1 MTRVSVIGLGAM
13 GRPIAQNLLKAGHDV
28 TVWNRSLES
37 SLMLVD
43 AGASAAATPAEA
55 FQTGIVFSML
65 SNDEAVAEVLLDPD
79 LLRGVPAGTVHVN
92 LSTVSAELAERAAK
106 LHADFEVGYV
116 SAPVFGRV
124 PVAEAGNLNILAAG
138 DEALIHR
145 VQPLFDVIGAKTWH
159 MGTSPGRANVV
170 KIIGNYLIACAIQS
184 MGEAVSLAEGAGVD
198 AAQVIELLT
207 STLFPGVV
215 YSSYGNLIATREYQ
229 PAGLSTALGR
239 KDLHLALA
247 EAANQGTVLP
257 FGEVLRDTFERAISE
272 GRGHDDWASITEL
285 LPRTNPGTPRPV

>member
-37 SLMLVD
+37 SLMLVN
-43 AGASAAATPAEA
+43 AGATAAATPAEA
-55 FQTGIVFSML
+55 FQNGIVFSML
-65 SNDEAVAEVLLDPD
+65 SDDEAVSEVLLKPD
-79 LLRGVPAGTVHVN
+79 LLRGIPAGTVHVN
-92 LSTVSAELAERAAK
+92 LSTISGELAERAAL
-106 LHADFEVGYV
+106 LHAEFGVGYV

-138 DEALIHR
+138 DETLIHR

-159 MGTSPGRANVV
+159 LGASPGRANVV
-170 KIIGNYLIACAIQS
+170 KILGNYLIACAIES

-198 AAQVIELLT
+198 AAQLIELLT
-207 STLFPGVV
+207 ATLFPGIV
-215 YSSYGNLIATREYQ
+215 YSSYGSLIATRQYQ
-229 PAGLSTALGR
+229 PAGLTTTLGR

-247 EAANQGTVLP
+247 EAANQGTGLP
-257 FGEVLRDTFERAISE
+257 FGEVLRDMFDRAISA
-272 GRGHDDWASITEL
+272 GRGHDDWASITEV
-285 LPRTNPGTPRPV
+285 LPRA